1 MMREVPAA
9 TVSRPP
15 HTAASRIATPTGR
28 FHAQPKRRMVVDSV
42 FCRMNTSSRIRITN
56 PASDADHRGAAR
68 VNFPADSGVDGCVGG
83 VVVTVGGSAGAGVAS
98 DGWSGD
104 TDGSLVMAPSLPF
117 PASNETTAA
126 LTVS

>member
-1 MMREVPAA
+1 MREVPAA
-9 TVSRPP
+9 TVSSPP

-28 FHAQPKRRMVVDSV
+28 FHAQPKRWMVVDSV

-56 PASDADHRGAAR
+56 PAIIADHSAAAR
-68 VNFPADSGVDGCVGG
+68 VNFTADSGVDGCVGG
-83 VVVTVGGSAGAGVAS
+83 VVVTVGGSAGVAS

-117 PASNETTAA
+117 PASNETFAA